1 MRINYT
7 DAQWYCST
15 DSRFYPGTLS
25 VTDGVITA
33 LTPKGELPPAAERT
47 ESLKGRLVIPGLVDV
62 HTHGCMGSDF
72 SSADGAGMR
81 AMARAYA
88 ARGVTALMPTLA
100 SAPLSRMKTAVEL
113 IAGLREA
120 GTGGARFLG
129 VHLEGRYLNPAKRGA
144 HAAELLTPLDP
155 DELEE
160 LLFRAC
166 PPPAHVTAAYEL
178 DPTGQFLARVLSLG
192 GTAGL
197 AHTCADYD
205 ETMAAI
211 EGGLTSVSHLFN
223 TMHPLHHREPGPVCA
238 ALTTDVYTEV
248 ICDGRHVHPGM
259 VRLAYA
265 AKKRGRFVLVTDS
278 MEATGM
284 GDGEYRI
291 AGMPVTVKDGEART
305 HDGALAGSL
314 LHLMDGVH
322 NLVRFAGITFGEA
335 VLCAT
340 RAPADMV
347 GCSTVGDLL
356 PGRMADFLVLDTD
369 DPCALTPGIAG
380 VYLGGL
386 PLHEA

>member
-1 MRINYT
+1 MRINFT
-7 DAQWYCST
+7 DAQWYCSA
-15 DSRFYPGTLS
+15 DGRFYPGTLS

-33 LTPKGELPPAAERT
+33 LTPAGEIPPAAEET
-47 ESLKGRLVIPGLVDV
+47 LFLGGRLVIPGLVDV
-62 HTHGCMGSDF
+62 HTHGCMGGDF
-72 SSADGAGMR
+72 TSADAEEMR
-81 AMARAYA
+81 VMARAYA
-88 ARGVTALMPTLA
+88 DRGVTALMPTLA
-100 SAPLSRMKTAVEL
+100 SAPLPRMKEAVEE
-113 IAGLREA
+113 IVALRES

-129 VHLEGRYLNPAKRGA
+129 VHLEGRYLHPDRRGA
-144 HAAELLTPLDP
+144 HAPELLVPLDP
-155 DELEE
+155 DEMED
-160 LLFRAC
+160 LLFRVC

-205 ETMAAI
+205 ETMSAI
-211 EGGLTSVSHLFN
+211 ERGLTSVSHLFN
-223 TMHPLHHREPGPVCA
+223 TMHSLHHREPGPVCA

-248 ICDGRHVHPGM
+248 ICDGCHVHPGM
-259 VRLAYA
+259 VRLAYT

-369 DPCALTPGIAG
+369 DPCTVSPGIDA
-380 VYLGGL
+380 VYLGGE
-386 PLHEA
+386 PIHQA

>member
-1 MRINYT
+1 MRINFT
-7 DAQWYCST
+7 GAQWYCSA
-15 DSRFYPGTLS
+15 DGCFYPGTLS

-33 LTPKGELPPAAERT
+33 LTPAGEIPPAAGQSV
-47 ESLKGRLVIPGLVDV
+47 SLGGRLVIPGLVDV
-62 HTHGCMGSDF
+62 HTHGCMGGDF
-72 SSADGAGMR
+72 TSADAAGMR

-88 ARGVTALMPTLA
+88 SCGVTALMPTLA
-100 SAPLSRMKTAVEL
+100 SAPYSRMKEAARQ
-113 IAGLREA
+113 IAALREA
-120 GTGGARFLG
+120 GTCGARFLG
-129 VHLEGRYLNPAKRGA
+129 VHLEGRYLHPDRRGA
-144 HAAELLTPLDP
+144 HAVELLAPLDP
-155 DELEE
+155 DEMED
-160 LLFRAC
+160 LLFHVC

-178 DPTGQFLARVLSLG
+178 DPTGQFLARVLFLG

-223 TMHPLHHREPGPVCA
+223 TMHSLHHREPGPVCA

-248 ICDGRHVHPGM
+248 ICDGYHVHPGM

-265 AKKRGRFVLVTDS
+265 AKARGRFVLVTDS
-278 MEATGM
+278 MEAAGM
-284 GDGEYRI
+284 GDGEYSI
-291 AGMPVTVKDGEART
+291 AGMPVTVKDGVART

-314 LHLMDGVH
+314 LHLMDGVR

-369 DPCALTPGIAG
+369 DPCAMSPGIDE
-380 VYLGGL
+380 VYLGGE
-386 PLHEA
+386 PIHQA

>member
-1 MRINYT
+1 MQIRFT
-7 DAQWYCST
+7 DALWYCST
-15 DSRFYPGTLS
+15 DGSFSPGTLS
-25 VTDGVITA
+25 VEDGVITA
-33 LTPKGELPPAAERT
+33 FTPEGETPPEAEQIL
-47 ESLKGRLVIPGLVDV
+47 SLGGRLVIPGLVDV
-62 HTHGCMGSDF
+62 HTHGCMGRDF
-72 SSADGAGMR
+72 SSANEAEMR

-88 ARGVTALMPTLA
+88 ARGVTSLMPTLA
-100 SAPLSRMKTAVEL
+100 SSPLPRMKEAVEQ
-113 IAGLREA
+113 IAVLREA

-129 VHLEGRYLNPAKRGA
+129 VHLEGRYLHPHRRGA
-144 HAAELLTPLDP
+144 HAAELLAPLDP
-155 DELEE
+155 DEMED
-160 LLFRAC
+160 LLFRFC

-205 ETMAAI
+205 ETMAVI
-211 EGGLTSVSHLFN
+211 ERGLTSVSHLFN
-223 TMHPLHHREPGPVCA
+223 TMHSLHHRDPGPVCA
-238 ALTTDVYTEV
+238 ALITDVYTEV

-259 VRLAYA
+259 VRMAYA

-278 MEATGM
+278 MEAAGM

-305 HDGALAGSL
+305 HEGALAGSL

-369 DPCALTPGIAG
+369 DPYALTPGIVD

-386 PLHEA
+386 PMHEA